1 MSKFFECKVK
11 YHKVDETGKEGTTTE
26 SYLVDAVTF
35 GEAESRITKE
45 LESVVPGELFVSSIK
60 RVYYTELVQN
70 SNFDRYFR
78 VKVAFMDEDEKTG
91 KLKKVIEN
99 LLVQADTPKDAMV
112 FADKA
117 LEHVMMDYEKVLI
130 AETPILEVFRYDL
143 VNQEE
148 E

>member
-11 YHKVDETGKEGTTTE
+11 YHKVDNAGKEVSAIE

-78 VKVAFMDEDEKTG
+78 VKVAFMSEDESNG
-91 KLKKVIEN
+91 KLKKVMEN

-117 LEHVMMDYEKVLI
+117 LETVMMDYEKVLI
-130 AETPILEVFRYDL
+130 AETAIMDVFLYDL
-143 VNQEE
+143 ENQEE